1 MKNTNN
7 MKSIHDQLQQIIDN
21 QVTKEY
27 FDNEISKLNTRLN
40 VHEEQIKDLEKRVKD
55 LESSSNITPMD
66 TYDKM
71 QKDLEKRM
79 KDLLEYSSNITT
91 TDIYD
96 EMHDQESR
104 KNNVMIL
111 GMPEETGKNN
121 TVIFQ
126 KERRKVQK
134 LLSELEITNST
145 IKTRLFRIGTKQEN
159 VETNKP
165 RPLRITLDNN
175 IMRNNILKHAKN
187 LKGKDTWKGISIVP
201 DMTKMQQ
208 NLSKLQR
215 HKLLMDAQ
223 KRNRELG
230 QDDIDNGVEYKVIG
244 HYGLGTLRV
253 IKTFKNLT
261 GYSNDEG

>member
-55 LESSSNITPMD
+55 LESSSNITPTD

-175 IMRNNILKHAKN
+175 IMRNNILKHANN
-187 LKGKDTWKGISIVP
+187 LKGKGTWKGISIVP
-201 DMTKMQQ
+201 DITKMQQ
-208 NLSKLQR
+208 NPLKAS
-215 HKLLMDAQ
+215 
-223 KRNRELG
+223 
-230 QDDIDNGVEYKVIG
+230 
-244 HYGLGTLRV
+244 T
-253 IKTFKNLT
+253 T
-261 GYSNDEG
+261 